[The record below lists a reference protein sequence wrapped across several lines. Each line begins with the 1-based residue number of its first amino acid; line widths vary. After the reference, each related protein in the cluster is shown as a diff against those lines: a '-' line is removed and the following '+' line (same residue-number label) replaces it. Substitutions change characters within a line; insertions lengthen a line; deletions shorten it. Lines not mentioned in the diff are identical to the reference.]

1 MWTGRKGLHLI
12 SEGWKQN
19 SQMPTHVL
27 SDRISSIYLGLS
39 PQLYVPK
46 KAILK
51 GEIYYLLSYFQ
62 I

>member
-1 MWTGRKGLHLI
+1 
-12 SEGWKQN
+12 
-19 SQMPTHVL
+19 MPTHLL
-27 SDRISSIYLGLS
+27 SDRIFSIYLGLS

-62 I
+62 IQRFF